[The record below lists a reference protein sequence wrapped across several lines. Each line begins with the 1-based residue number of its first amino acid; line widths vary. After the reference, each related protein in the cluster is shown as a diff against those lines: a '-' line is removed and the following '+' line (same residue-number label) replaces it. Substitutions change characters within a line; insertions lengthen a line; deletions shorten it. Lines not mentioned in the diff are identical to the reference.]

1 MTIVT
6 TYAYLLFV
14 IRETRNL
21 IVYVTV
27 LITEAFI
34 ALSQIEQYIE
44 KQCYKPFKAAV
55 QKLGACKIN
64 YHLF

>member
-34 ALSQIEQYIE
+34 ALSQIE
-44 KQCYKPFKAAV
+44 
-55 QKLGACKIN
+55 
-64 YHLF
+64 